1 MDIEQ
6 SVIGRRPEVSD
17 KQIIEAGNKLIKE
30 GKRVTGFGLRREVG
44 RCGDSKRLFKVWQ
57 VYLSSQSNENEHAV
71 SALPVELEE
80 VLNFVISETTTKLKS
95 LATELNIAAV
105 KTAEQRVAAAV
116 ELANEREQAAEAE
129 VHDAS
134 ITIDDLEAQL
144 TSISLELAQCKQA
157 LQLAK
162 EQTEGQIKLAGE
174 FNLEISTLAIQ
185 LNAKEQETENVTHS
199 LAEAEQRINNVQ
211 TEVSELKSEK
221 AELRTENKRL
231 INEVSKLSDMRDKQL
246 SDLIEKLDKPID
258 NAA

>member
-30 GKRVTGFGLRREVG
+30 GKRVTGFGLRRAVG
-44 RCGDSKRLFKVWQ
+44 SCGDSKRLFKVWQ
-57 VYLSSQSNENEHAV
+57 VYLSSQSNENDHAV
-71 SALPVELEE
+71 STLPVELEE
-80 VLNFVISETTTKLKS
+80 TLNFVISETSIKLKS

-174 FNLEISTLAIQ
+174 FNLEVSTLAVQ
-185 LNAKEQETENVTHS
+185 LNAKEQETEIMSSS
-199 LAEAEQRINNVQ
+199 LAEAQQRINNALA
-211 TEVSELKSEK
+211 EISELKVEK

-231 INEVSKLSDMRDKQL
+231 IVEVSKLANERDKQL
-246 SDLIEKLDKPID
+246 SDLIAKLDRPID

>member
-17 KQIIEAGNKLIKE
+17 KKIIEAGNKLILE
-30 GKRVTGFGLRREVG
+30 GKRVTGFGLRRAVG
-44 RCGDSKRLFKVWQ
+44 SCGDSKRLFKVWQ

-71 SALPVELEE
+71 STLPVELEE
-80 VLNFVISETTTKLKS
+80 TLNFVISETTTKLKS
-95 LATELNIAAV
+95 LATELNVAAV

-134 ITIDDLEAQL
+134 ITIDDLEDQL

-162 EQTEGQIKLAGE
+162 DETEGQIKLAGE
-174 FNLEISTLAIQ
+174 FNIEVATLAVQ
-185 LNAKEQETENVTHS
+185 LNSKEKEVENHELS
-199 LAEAEQRINNVQ
+199 LAEAQQRINNSL
-211 TEVSELKSEK
+211 TEISELKSEK
-221 AELRTENKRL
+221 IELRAENKRL
-231 INEVSKLSDMRDKQL
+231 VDEISKISNERDKKL
-246 SDLIEKLDKPID
+246 NELIAKLDRPID
-258 NAA
+258 SAA